1 MKNKKKKVLITGAS
15 QGIGKSILKKF
26 LKKKYKVI
34 GTSRSKCGI
43 KKIKKILKKNGLA
56 IFLDV
61 SKLNS
66 INNFF
71 KLIKKK
77 VGNIDIL
84 INNIGETSDNLI
96 TNMSNKEWNYII
108 NVNLNSIFYISKE
121 IIKNMRQQR
130 YGRIIN
136 IGSVAGKIGNSGQ
149 TNYSASKS
157 ALIGFTKSLSLE
169 VATRGI
175 TVNLISPG
183 FIKTNMLKKLTSIQL
198 KRCIQKI
205 PMRKF
210 GKPKDIS
217 NLVKFLAS
225 NKSEY
230 ITGQTFHVN
239 GGICFL

>member
-1 MKNKKKKVLITGAS
+1 MTKKVLITGAS

-26 LKKKYKVI
+26 LKKKYKII
-34 GTSRSKCGI
+34 GTSRNKYGI
-43 KKIKKILKKNGLA
+43 KKIKKIIKKNGQA

-61 SKLNS
+61 SNLNS
-66 INNFF
+66 INNFLKF
-71 KLIKKK
+71 IKKNIGK
-77 VGNIDIL
+77 IDIL

-96 TNMSNKEWNYII
+96 THMSNKEWNYII

-121 IIKNMRQQR
+121 IIKNMIKQR

-149 TNYSASKS
+149 TNYSASKA

-169 VATRGI
+169 VAQRGI

-183 FIKTNMLKKLTSIQL
+183 FIKTKMLKKLTSIQL

-217 NLVKFLAS
+217 NLVEFLAS
-225 NKSEY
+225 DKSEY